1 MGVVTN
7 TSDRSTDY
15 STINDGKES
24 FDDVYNR
31 PDPRG
36 YYRELGG
43 LDYEIPAR
51 AKPVFEAVVAAER
64 EMRGIDAPTILD
76 LGCSYGINAAL
87 LKYDLDLDDLAARY
101 RRPDVATAPVAEVIC
116 RDYEYFH
123 RRRPARDVTVIGVDV
138 ADQAV
143 GYAHAVGILDAA
155 MPENLEDAP
164 PSRVLS
170 QALDG
175 VDLVAS
181 TGCVGYVTERT
192 FEHIIAA
199 ADGEAPPWIASF
211 VLRVFPYDA
220 IERTFA
226 KHGLVTE
233 RLEGAAFAQRRF
245 ASGDERDHALA
256 ALRRLGRDASDLES
270 DGHYY
275 AEFFLSR
282 PAEEARAMPL
292 REIIADGLGADEL
305 AECATILGKPR
316 PRGLGQA
323 PAAG

>member
-1 MGVVTN
+1 MN
-7 TSDRSTDY
+7 DTSDGTTDFG
-15 STINDGKES
+15 SINDGKES

-31 PDPRG
+31 PDPRA

-51 AKPVFEAVVAAER
+51 AKPVFEAVVAAMR
-64 EMRGIDAPTILD
+64 ETRGIAAPTILD

-87 LKYDLDLDDLAARY
+87 LKYDLELDDLAARY
-101 RRPDVATAPVAEVIC
+101 RRPDVAKAPVAEVIC

-123 RRRPARDVTVIGVDV
+123 GQRQARDVTVIGVDV
-138 ADQAV
+138 AEQAV

-164 PSRVLS
+164 PSRALS
-170 QALDG
+170 AALDA

-181 TGCVGYVTERT
+181 TGCVGYVTERS
-192 FEHIIAA
+192 FARLLDAA
-199 ADGEAPPWIASF
+199 EGEAPPWIASF
-211 VLRVFPYDA
+211 VLRLFPYDA
-220 IERTFA
+220 IARALA
-226 KHGLVTE
+226 KRGLVTE

-245 ASGDERDHALA
+245 ASDEERDHALA
-256 ALRRLGRDASDLES
+256 TLRRLGRDPAGLES

-282 PAEEARAMPL
+282 PADEVLAYPL
-292 REIIADGLGADEL
+292 REIIAGGLSPAEL
-305 AECATILGKPR
+305 ADCARLPGQPR
-316 PRGLGQA
+316 PLGEA
-323 PAAG
+323 PATG